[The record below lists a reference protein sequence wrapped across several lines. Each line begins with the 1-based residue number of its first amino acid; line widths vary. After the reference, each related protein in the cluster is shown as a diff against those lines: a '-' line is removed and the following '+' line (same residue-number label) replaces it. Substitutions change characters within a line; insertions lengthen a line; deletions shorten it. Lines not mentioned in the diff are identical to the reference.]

1 MAKIIIID
9 DEPAMVEV
17 IVTLCRDKGHQVFPF
32 NSAPKAV
39 EQLDTIQPQVV
50 ITDIKME
57 TMSGFDV
64 LRHVREN
71 HRQTSVILITAY
83 ASVDTAIEAMKMGA
97 YGYVPKP
104 FKIDELQMTIQRAL
118 DFQAAVRE
126 NTYLRKELKNRY
138 RFENIV
144 GASRKMQSVYNLIN
158 KVADTDST
166 VLIIGE
172 SGTGK
177 ELVARGLHFNSNR
190 QHHPFVAIN
199 CSALPENLLES
210 ELFGHKKGAF
220 TGAVSDKRGLFEEAN
235 LGTIFLDEVNSM
247 APPLQTKL
255 LRVLQEREVRRVG
268 DNKSVPVNVRVVGA
282 TNEPLQGKIKDGSFR
297 EDLYYRLAVIPVE
310 IPPLRERLEDVPL
323 LVNHFLQKQAS
334 ATGGEPKKID
344 PQAVECLCHY
354 DCRRKLSA
362 PHREKKRNRQLRR
375 CRLVKAWMNSS
386 NSRSA
391 ATSTLPS
398 RTAAGRGKKPPVC
411 WASAWRRF
419 TARSSRRA
427 KNSDSASAAFAE
439 DFDLLGFLLQVVQ
452 GIQRRLLFLE
462 RFFVRRFHFLQ
473 QFDGRLSRFV
483 ARRRRNWRW
492 SRRRVGG
499 LRCHK
504 LRYGRLRARCDD
516 QHERDS
522 RKKNAKKFSLHVSD
536 LLGWNRSSPGE
547 SSRPRSLA
555 SHRSSPDF
563 RRSYFVAPAIP

>member
-1 MAKIIIID
+1 MAKVIIID

-17 IVTLCRDKGHQVFPF
+17 IVTLCRDKGHEVFPF
-32 NSAPKAV
+32 NTAPKAI
-39 EQLDTIQPQVV
+39 EQLDVIQPQIV

-64 LRHVREN
+64 LRHVREH

-83 ASVDTAIEAMKMGA
+83 ASVDTAVEAMKMGA

-138 RFENIV
+138 RFENII
-144 GASRKMQSVYNLIN
+144 GTSQKMQQVYNLVN

-166 VLIIGE
+166 VLIVGE

-210 ELFGHKKGAF
+210 ELFGHKKGSF
-220 TGAVSDKRGLFEEAN
+220 TGAVADKRGLFEEAN

-247 APPLQTKL
+247 APQLQTKL

-268 DNKSVPVNVRVVGA
+268 DNKSSPVNVRVVGA
-282 TNEPLQGKIKDGSFR
+282 TNEALVPKLKDGTFR

-334 ATGGEPKKID
+334 SAGAEPIKIDPEAVDILGHYSYPGNVRELENAIERACALCEDHLILPSDLPPHIVSEAKGGKAHEELDKMPVGEKLDDYIQQQERRYIEATLAHCRGSREKAAGMLGISMATLYRKIEPKK
-344 PQAVECLCHY
+344 
-354 DCRRKLSA
+354 K
-362 PHREKKRNRQLRR
+362 
-375 CRLVKAWMNSS
+375 
-386 NSRSA
+386 
-391 ATSTLPS
+391 
-398 RTAAGRGKKPPVC
+398 
-411 WASAWRRF
+411 
-419 TARSSRRA
+419 
-427 KNSDSASAAFAE
+427 
-439 DFDLLGFLLQVVQ
+439 
-452 GIQRRLLFLE
+452 
-462 RFFVRRFHFLQ
+462 
-473 QFDGRLSRFV
+473 
-483 ARRRRNWRW
+483 
-492 SRRRVGG
+492 
-499 LRCHK
+499 
-504 LRYGRLRARCDD
+504 
-516 QHERDS
+516 
-522 RKKNAKKFSLHVSD
+522 
-536 LLGWNRSSPGE
+536 
-547 SSRPRSLA
+547 
-555 SHRSSPDF
+555 
-563 RRSYFVAPAIP
+563 